1 MYPVLLTLFGYQV
14 TSFGVFLIL
23 GILSSLF
30 VLWRLAH
37 IYEID
42 AEKVLDIFFITTIVS
57 FIGSRALF
65 VVTHLSNFDSITK
78 MVVFFKYSGLSFW
91 GALLAGIIIL
101 RLITPR
107 FKLNIWQI
115 ADLGIV
121 ATFMMIS
128 IMSFGCLFGGC
139 QYGLPYDGW
148 FAVNQFGLPGSRFPL
163 QLIES
168 GVFLLGFIY
177 LWNASLR
184 FHYNGRIAAIGIII
198 LAILKFT
205 LEPLRGDPK
214 IYLLGFSTGNLFSIL
229 FLLLGITIFYRQSK
243 RSLKGDL
250 KFLLNLVI
258 STKKRNLVVL
268 KLRRNWYNF
277 YVQSTHSFSRWR
289 KGLGKQFRI
298 KSTPTK
304 F

>member
-42 AEKVLDIFFITTIVS
+42 AEKVLDIFFITAIVS

-65 VVTHLSNFDSITK
+65 VATNLGAFDSFTK

-91 GALLAGIIIL
+91 GALIAGIVIL
-101 RLITPR
+101 RFIAPR

-121 ATFMMIS
+121 AAFMMIS
-128 IMSFGCLFGGC
+128 VLSFGCLFGGC
-139 QYGLPYDGW
+139 QYGLAYDGW

-177 LWNASLR
+177 LWHASLR
-184 FHYNGRIAAIGIII
+184 FHYNGRIAAIGIIA
-198 LAILKFT
+198 LAILKLI
-205 LEPLRGDPK
+205 LEPLRGDSK
-214 IYLLGFSTGNLFSIL
+214 IYLWGFSFGTLFSIF
-229 FLLLGITIFYRQSK
+229 FLLFGITIFYHQSK
-243 RSLKGDL
+243 RSIKGDL
-250 KFLLNLVI
+250 KFLASLVM
-258 STKKRNLVVL
+258 STKKRNLLVL

-289 KGLGKQFRI
+289 KGLSKQFRI